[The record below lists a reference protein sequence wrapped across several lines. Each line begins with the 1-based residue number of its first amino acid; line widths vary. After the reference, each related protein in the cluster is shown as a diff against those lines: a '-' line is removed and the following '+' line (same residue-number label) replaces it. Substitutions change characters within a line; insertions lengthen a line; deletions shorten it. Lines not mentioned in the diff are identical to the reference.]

1 MDLLAFDIIADD
13 KSLITY
19 RPKLRKLTGSVT
31 AAILLSQIMYWSK
44 KSKYQPFYKYKLR
57 PAKDDNDNYPDKY
70 REGDSWCEELQFSK
84 SEFETALKKIGKK
97 VKKGQAK
104 PQDCFVWYWTTIS
117 RVTYYQIN
125 FKYLSSKLIDLYKSE
140 NDSYINTESVFTKE
154 ANQYLDYTE
163 NTAKNTTKN
172 ITDILGK
179 KNNSDLDNDFI
190 DFRELIKQSKKI
202 GNLGHAKAILQT
214 ELNLLTFSTHESK
227 QLKDLLYKIKG
238 DLRAYNKLNKIE
250 DNVNDEQIIKA
261 FQTSVKHFKETTD
274 STKYSIS
281 YLKSCINPNVFLQ
294 AENNNLNDYKQ
305 IVKETFKHYKTLNRS
320 EVATLE
326 NIKKQI
332 GSYLGTENDQ
342 AILSEFKKIF
352 DNLPDYIMEK
362 RSYQSI
368 GYIKS
373 KLTDLLLQ
381 TDYKNDSQ
389 YIYLEQ
395 LYGAKK
401 AQTIYNKKYKIT
413 N

>member
-1 MDLLAFDIIADD
+1 MTAFTPFFIHMDNQNKRDFKGVWIPKDIWLNTELSWMEKLFLVEID
-13 KSLITY
+13 SL
-19 RPKLRKLTGSVT
+19 
-31 AAILLSQIMYWSK
+31 
-44 KSKYQPFYKYKLR
+44 
-57 PAKDDNDNYPDKY
+57 DNDNHCYASNSYFAKFFNLSKPRCTQIIKSLESKGYLSIDLERSGKQVTK
-70 REGDSWCEELQFSK
+70 RILIVNRIKLSKQPIKKTKQGIKNIKQGIKNIKGNRIIQENNTSNNTFK
-84 SEFETALKKIGKK
+84 SEI
-97 VKKGQAK
+97 
-104 PQDCFVWYWTTIS
+104 
-117 RVTYYQIN
+117 
-125 FKYLSSKLIDLYKSE
+125 E
-140 NDSYINTESVFTKE
+140 N
-154 ANQYLDYTE
+154 Q
-163 NTAKNTTKN
+163 
-172 ITDILGK
+172 
-179 KNNSDLDNDFI
+179 NNSNDDFI

-227 QLKDLLYKIKG
+227 QLKGVLYKIKG
-238 DLRAYNKLNKIE
+238 DLKAYNKLNKIE

-261 FQTSVKHFKETTD
+261 FTTSVKHFKETTD

-305 IVKETFKHYKTLNRS
+305 IVKETFEHYKTLNRS

-401 AQTIYNKKYKIT
+401 AQSIYNKKYKIT
-413 N
+413 S

>member
-1 MDLLAFDIIADD
+1 MYRQIIDSGNWITFSKPIARALNSIEAALLLPEIINQLNYFETEEAF
-13 KSLITY
+13 ITNEHFE
-19 RPKLRKLTGSVT
+19 SQ
-31 AAILLSQIMYWSK
+31 ILLTPHKVRKAAKLLIDSNLIEVNRKGIPAKNY
-44 KSKYQPFYKYKLR
+44 YKLSNSFN
-57 PAKDDNDNYPDKY
+57 ASFENLLQQDIKKFNNCKLKNLTSINKNKSNENKSNY
-70 REGDSWCEELQFSK
+70 
-84 SEFETALKKIGKK
+84 
-97 VKKGQAK
+97 
-104 PQDCFVWYWTTIS
+104 
-117 RVTYYQIN
+117 N
-125 FKYLSSKLIDLYKSE
+125 
-140 NDSYINTESVFTKE
+140 
-154 ANQYLDYTE
+154 
-163 NTAKNTTKN
+163 
-172 ITDILGK
+172 K
-179 KNNSDLDNDFI
+179 KNDIENNAPQNNSNDDFI

-202 GNLGHAKAILQT
+202 GNLGHAKAILQS
-214 ELNLLTFSTHESK
+214 ELNLLTFSDHESK
-227 QLKDLLYKIKG
+227 QLKGVLYKIKG
-238 DLRAYNKLNKIE
+238 DLKAYNKLNKIE
-250 DNVNDEQIIKA
+250 DNVTDEQIIKA

-274 STKYSIS
+274 STKYSIA

-305 IVKETFKHYKTLNRS
+305 IVMKTFEHYKTLNRS

-342 AILSEFKKIF
+342 VILSEFKKIF

-401 AQTIYNKKYKIT
+401 AQSIYNKKYKISQI
-413 N
+413 